1 MFSFAYRL
9 HQLMVYRTIIHLFLF
24 LIIQDTWY
32 AGRILSV
39 TDGDTFVMQLKEGNI
54 RVRLE
59 GIDAPEKKQ
68 PFSHESKTFLE
79 KYLNKECRLQ
89 KTGVDRFGRTLGVL
103 WVNGVNINLLMVKE
117 GYAWHFK
124 KYSKDKVLAEAE
136 ADARKNKTGLWKE
149 PEPIAPWD
157 WRKK

>member
-1 MFSFAYRL
+1 MIYK
-9 HQLMVYRTIIHLFLF
+9 TIILLYLFLVF
-24 LIIQDTWY
+24 QDTWY
-32 AGRILSV
+32 SGKILSV
-39 TDGDTFVMQLKEGNI
+39 TDGDTFVMQLKEVNI

-68 PFSHESKTFLE
+68 LFSQESKAFLE
-79 KYLNKECRLQ
+79 KYLHEECRLQ
-89 KTGVDRFGRTLGVL
+89 KTGIDRFGRTLGVL

-124 KYSKDKVLAEAE
+124 KYSKDKSLEEAE
-136 ADARKNKTGLWKE
+136 ADARKSKKGLWKE
-149 PEPIAPWD
+149 LAPIAPWD

>member
-1 MFSFAYRL
+1 MIYKTMIPL
-9 HQLMVYRTIIHLFLF
+9 LLL
-24 LIIQDTWY
+24 LIFQDSWY
-32 AGRILSV
+32 SGKILSV
-39 TDGDTFVMQLKEGNI
+39 TDGDTFVMQMKEGNI

-59 GIDAPEKKQ
+59 GIDAPENKQ
-68 PFSHESKTFLE
+68 PFSHESKAFLE
-79 KYLNKECRLQ
+79 KYLHKECRLQ

-124 KYSKDKVLAEAE
+124 KYSKDGFLAEAE
-136 ADARKNKTGLWKE
+136 ADARKNRKGLWKE
-149 PEPIAPWD
+149 QNPIAPWD